1 LARKPWRDLK
11 TLRRTK
17 MTRDIHPLFDL
28 TGKVALVTG
37 GGSGLG
43 EEFCDV
49 LAEFGADVV
58 TCARHKDDVDETCRK
73 IGKYGHKTLALAVDV
88 AKYDQVQ
95 AMFRQVEDTFG
106 RLDILITNAGVTT
119 LGALIHE
126 VELSEWHRLIDI
138 DLHGVF
144 YCMKEGLKIMMR
156 QKKGT
161 IINVASVLGLVGLD
175 PRVESVVPY
184 AAAKAAVIGMTK
196 EAAAEY
202 GEHGIRINCMAPGW
216 HAGTLLGVKAGS
228 RVSDEALA
236 KFAEEQLNP
245 RTPMRRL
252 GHKSEL
258 RGLCIYLASDAAS
271 SFLTGQII
279 ADDGG
284 WTCI

>member
-1 LARKPWRDLK
+1 
-11 TLRRTK
+11 
-17 MTRDIHPLFDL
+17 MTSSIHPLFDL

-37 GGSGLG
+37 GGVGLG

-58 TCARHKDDVDETCRK
+58 TCARHKDDVDDTCRK
-73 IGKYGHKTLALAVDV
+73 ISKYGHKTLALVVDV
-88 AKYDQVQ
+88 SKYDQVQ
-95 AMFRQVEDTFG
+95 AMFKRVEDTFG

-119 LGALIHE
+119 IGALIHE
-126 VELSEWHRLIDI
+126 VEVSEWHRVIDI

-144 YCMKEGLKIMMR
+144 YCMKEGLRIMMK

-161 IINVASVLGLVGLD
+161 IINMASIIGLVGLD
-175 PRVESVVPY
+175 PEVESVVPY
-184 AAAKAAVIGMTK
+184 AAAKAAIIGMTK

-202 GEHGIRINCMAPGW
+202 GAHGIRINCMAPGW
-216 HAGTLLGVKAGS
+216 HAGTMLGARAGS
-228 RVSDEALA
+228 RATEEDLV
-236 KFAEEQLNP
+236 KFAKEQLSP
-245 RTPMRRL
+245 RTPMKRI
-252 GHKSEL
+252 GHRSEL

-271 SFLTGQII
+271 SFLTGQVI